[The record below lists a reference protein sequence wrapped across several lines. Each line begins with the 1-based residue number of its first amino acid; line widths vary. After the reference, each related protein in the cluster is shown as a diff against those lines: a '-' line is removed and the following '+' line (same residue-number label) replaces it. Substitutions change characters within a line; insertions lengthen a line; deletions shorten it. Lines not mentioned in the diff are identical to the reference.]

1 MLDALQ
7 QQLHDVYHL
16 DQSYDVRD
24 FLITDPVLAKALGQ
38 GTVLGDS
45 EEPLLMLQEGEDLSL
60 SLFLDQELLERLESG
75 NPLGDLRA
83 ETLDDL
89 WKVVEGVSHFSCVA
103 WKAVQDRTVTLLELE
118 LQGEI
123 DKYVTAA
130 FLALQQAD
138 HSLLGKLHSW
148 LFDDIRFHDE
158 LDEEQ
163 RDRYRSANE
172 YAARFCYGLGQQL
185 IEDDASALT
194 RLRRFYRMQSSDKI
208 SHIHSRTMGRDN

>member
-16 DQSYDVRD
+16 DQGYDVRD

-38 GTVLGDS
+38 GAVLGDS
-45 EEPLLMLQEGEDLSL
+45 EETLLMQQDGNELSL
-60 SLFLDQELLERLESG
+60 SLFLDHELLNRLESG
-75 NPLGDLRA
+75 NPFDELRA
-83 ETLDDL
+83 ESLDDL

-130 FLALQQAD
+130 VLALQQAD

-148 LFDDIRFHDE
+148 LFDNIRFHDD

-172 YAARFCYGLGQQL
+172 YAARFCYGLGEQL
-185 IEDDASALT
+185 LEDDASALA
-194 RLRRFYRMQSSDKI
+194 RLRRFYRLQSSDKI
-208 SHIHSRTMGRDN
+208 SNIHSRTLGQG